1 MNAVRQSA
9 GVPQARFLGSA
20 CLILLAVLFLS
31 LWAPQPPAFAAS
43 GAASGTGSTAATFLS
58 NLDDIPLMPGLT
70 ERKDLAVSFDK
81 PEGRIVEAYAEG
93 RLTAAAVSK
102 FYASTLPQLGWRDQG
117 NNRFAREGEELI
129 LNFTTAA
136 KKLTVQFSLSP
147 KS

>member
-1 MNAVRQSA
+1 MMVTRNPASA
-9 GVPQARFLGSA
+9 LFSRLLGLAGPVIGLVILLGLGMASLPPSLSAAATAPQA
-20 CLILLAVLFLS
+20 V
-31 LWAPQPPAFAAS
+31 
-43 GAASGTGSTAATFLS
+43 FLS

-93 RLTAAAVSK
+93 SLTSAAVSK
-102 FYASTLPQLGWRDQG
+102 FYASTLPQLGWRSQG

>member
-1 MNAVRQSA
+1 MVARNPASTLFSRLMGLA
-9 GVPQARFLGSA
+9 GLV
-20 CLILLAVLFLS
+20 ILLGLGTVSLPPSLS
-31 LWAPQPPAFAAS
+31 A
-43 GAASGTGSTAATFLS
+43 AATATQAVFLS
-58 NLDDIPLMPGLT
+58 NLDDIPLMPGLA

-93 RLTAAAVSK
+93 SLTPAAVSK
-102 FYASTLPQLGWRDQG
+102 FYASTLPQLGWRSQG

>member
-1 MNAVRQSA
+1 MV
-9 GVPQARFLGSA
+9 ARNPTSVLFSRLMG
-20 CLILLAVLFLS
+20 LVGLVILLGLG
-31 LWAPQPPAFAAS
+31 AAM
-43 GAASGTGSTAATFLS
+43 GAASLPASVSAAANTPPANFLS
-58 NLDDIPLMPGLT
+58 NLDDIPLMPGLA

-93 RLTAAAVSK
+93 SLTPAAVSK
-102 FYASTLPQLGWRDQG
+102 FYASTLPQLGWRSQG

-147 KS
+147 KF